1 MENKNVCGLLGIETG
16 TSANIKG
23 ADGQPAGRCGKKKK
37 AFSCW
42 KVCILQR
49 RMIKDNFRALNL
61 FDWPS
66 KTLFSSCFDI
76 FNNI

>member
-37 AFSCW
+37 
-42 KVCILQR
+42 
-49 RMIKDNFRALNL
+49 
-61 FDWPS
+61 PS
-66 KTLFSSCFDI
+66 PVGRCVFCKEE
-76 FNNI
+76 